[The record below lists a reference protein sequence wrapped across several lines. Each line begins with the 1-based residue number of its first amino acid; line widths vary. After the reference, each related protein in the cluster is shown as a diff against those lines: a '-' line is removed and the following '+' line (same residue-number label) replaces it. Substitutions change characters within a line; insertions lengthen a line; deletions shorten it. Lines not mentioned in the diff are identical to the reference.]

1 MKLVLFQKPAAS
13 DVVPGVLTERGV
25 VSIADV
31 VPSRHTPQLTM
42 QGIID
47 AFDALRPAVERCARD
62 GDAMPLSAVRLRRS
76 WRASRTTGSTAPWS
90 RGR

>member
-47 AFDALRPAVERCARD
+47 AFDAVRPALERCAPRCP
-62 GDAMPLSAVRLRRS
+62 GLERS